1 MTMVEELT
9 LDPQDL
15 PILAEL
21 LQRDLDMPGT
31 PVAIR
36 YRDQPASD
44 TESYG
49 RRAPSVCT
57 FFAEARDRT
66 FQASADDHADCEI
79 GAYVHG
85 IAPTGEL
92 GRRLNRTVSWMEQ
105 EHYLAPGEAAL
116 IPHNPVAP
124 AHAVYGPLTQSRDL
138 PTAVL
143 LFVRPKGLML
153 VTEAAREA
161 WPERGS
167 PPLLTRPMCSILP
180 VLNSG
185 VPVAIS
191 VGCTGSRLYTQMGED
206 QVLAA
211 VRGDALLPFA
221 DAVHR
226 VRQANDRVWAHDQEA
241 LAMFQARPSG

>member
-1 MTMVEELT
+1 MNQEPA
-9 LDPQDL
+9 LDPADL
-15 PILAEL
+15 PVLAEL
-21 LQRDLDMPGT
+21 LHDDLEMPGA

-36 YRDQPASD
+36 YRDRPAPD
-44 TESYG
+44 MAPLAA
-49 RRAPSVCT
+49 RVPSVCT
-57 FFAEARDRT
+57 FFRDGAERT
-66 FQASADDHADCEI
+66 FQTSVDEHTDCEI

-85 IAPTGEL
+85 IPPTGEL
-92 GRRLNRTVSWMEQ
+92 GRRLTGTVSWMEQ
-105 EHYLAPGEAAL
+105 EHYLTPGEASA
-116 IPHNPVAP
+116 IPHNAAAP
-124 AHAVYGPLTQSRDL
+124 AYVVYGPLAQSRDI

-153 VTEAAREA
+153 VTEAARQV

-167 PPLLTRPMCSILP
+167 PPLLTRPMCAILP

-191 VGCTGSRLYTQMGED
+191 VGCAGSRLHTKMGED

-221 DAVHR
+221 DAVHG
-226 VRQANDRVWAHDQEA
+226 VRRANDRVWAHDEEA
-241 LAMFQARPSG
+241 LAMFRGAASG

>member
-1 MTMVEELT
+1 MAGVLA

-15 PILAEL
+15 PVVAEL

-31 PVAIR
+31 PVAVC
-36 YRDQPASD
+36 YRDRPASD
-44 TESYG
+44 TAPHG

-57 FFAEARDRT
+57 FFVDARDRT
-66 FQASADDHADCEI
+66 FQASVGEHTDCEI

-85 IAPTGEL
+85 VAPTGEL
-92 GRRLNRTVSWMEQ
+92 GRRLNNTVGWMEG
-105 EHYLAPGEAAL
+105 EHYLAPGEAAS

-124 AHAVYGPLTQSRDL
+124 AHVVYGPLAQSRDV

-143 LFVRPKGLML
+143 LFVRPKGMML
-153 VTEAAREA
+153 VTEAARQA

-191 VGCTGSRLYTQMGED
+191 VGCAGSRLYTQMGED

-221 DAVHR
+221 DAVHC
-226 VRQANDRVWAHDQEA
+226 VRRANDHVWAHDQEA
-241 LAMFQARPSG
+241 LTMFRSRPSE